1 VRTEKLRTVLRET
14 ATGGFELAI
23 ADPDGAA
30 IAALVA
36 RHWLQTARH

>member
-1 VRTEKLRTVLRET
+1 MCES
-14 ATGGFELAI
+14 ATGGFTLDLS
-23 ADPDGAA
+23 DPEAST